1 MQSPPQAHILN
12 QNIGTSPVLRFKM
25 TEKSN
30 RGAVAEGREIAE
42 DRGENFRG
50 TVKVR
55 LRRLIFPPKYSREI
69 NRKNVE
75 RLRAIFRKPGGC
87 LRLTPSNCIPAIISQ
102 QDLDRSIKATGTSL
116 EELLDSKGNEPPML
130 KLPDGY
136 SLRCLN
142 GQHRVLAA
150 LEALRP
156 KDEWWSIHLYL
167 SGILADVYPEVD
179 LIGQLF

>member
-1 MQSPPQAHILN
+1 
-12 QNIGTSPVLRFKM
+12 M

-30 RGAVAEGREIAE
+30 RRAVTEGRDIAE

-50 TVKVR
+50 TVRVS

-69 NRKNVE
+69 DRKNVE

-87 LRLTPSNCIPAIISQ
+87 LRLMPSNYIPAIISQ

-130 KLPDGY
+130 ELPDGY
-136 SLRCLN
+136 SLRCLH

-150 LEALRP
+150 LEALRS
-156 KDEWWSIHLYL
+156 KDEWWSIDLYL
-167 SGILADVYPEVD
+167 SSIFFPM
-179 LIGQLF
+179 FTPK